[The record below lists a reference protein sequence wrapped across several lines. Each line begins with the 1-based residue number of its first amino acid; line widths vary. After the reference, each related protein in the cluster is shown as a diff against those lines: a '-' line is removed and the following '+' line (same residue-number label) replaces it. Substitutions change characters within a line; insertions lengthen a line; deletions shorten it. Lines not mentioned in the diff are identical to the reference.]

1 MNRRTISFNGI
12 QVIVFSHIFTLCL
25 DILEDA
31 GFSFASLALVLAG
44 HLTSLATNVRFYK
57 PLSALLSKLVTTD
70 SLVDILAELEEE
82 LVMLACHRFGYT
94 VVVAL
99 LEAELPPA
107 TRERLVGK
115 FQGRIAE
122 LACHPTCCAVVEV
135 LLTISGEGQQAALIE
150 EVCTVTTNQADMAV
164 ISLTKDKQGHAIV
177 LTMLKAGTPK
187 IVIHNI
193 FNIILCRCPATSR
206 CTTFSRP
213 PSSASKTSWLATCGR
228 PGC

>member
-1 MNRRTISFNGI
+1 MKIELVQKCALTLNNI
-12 QVIVFSHIFTLCL
+12 QVIVLSHVFTLCL

-44 HLTSLATNVRFYK
+44 HLTSLASSVRFYK

-70 SLVDILAELEEE
+70 SLLDILAELEEE

-99 LEAELPPA
+99 LEAELPLV

-177 LTMLKAGTPK
+177 LTMLKVGVPK
-187 IVIHNI
+187 
-193 FNIILCRCPATSR
+193 L
-206 CTTFSRP
+206 
-213 PSSASKTSWLATCGR
+213 
-228 PGC
+228 

>member
-1 MNRRTISFNGI
+1 MEGITLKVNIESIQKCALSFSFNNI
-12 QVIVFSHIFTLCL
+12 QVIAFSHVFTLCL

-44 HLTSLATNVRFYK
+44 HLTSLASSVRFYK
-57 PLSALLSKLVTTD
+57 SLSALLSKLVTTD
-70 SLVDILAELEEE
+70 SLLDILAELEEE

-122 LACHPTCCAVVEV
+122 LACHPICCAWW
-135 LLTISGEGQQAALIE
+135 
-150 EVCTVTTNQADMAV
+150 
-164 ISLTKDKQGHAIV
+164 
-177 LTMLKAGTPK
+177 
-187 IVIHNI
+187 
-193 FNIILCRCPATSR
+193 RCFSPSPGRSSR
-206 CTTFSRP
+206 R
-213 PSSASKTSWLATCGR
+213 R
-228 PGC
+228 

>member
-1 MNRRTISFNGI
+1 M
-12 QVIVFSHIFTLCL
+12 
-25 DILEDA
+25 
-31 GFSFASLALVLAG
+31 LAG
-44 HLTSLATNVRFYK
+44 HLTSLASNVRFYK

-70 SLVDILAELEEE
+70 SLLDILAELEEE

-177 LTMLKAGTPK
+177 LTMLKVGLPLVVTHIQYLPVQVSRHK
-187 IVIHNI
+187 QVHNLLKAS
-193 FNIILCRCPATSR
+193 ILCKQDELVGNVWAARVL
-206 CTTFSRP
+206 
-213 PSSASKTSWLATCGR
+213 KTIKTEFHNRA
-228 PGC
+228 

>member
-1 MNRRTISFNGI
+1 MKIELVPKCALTLSNI
-12 QVIVFSHIFTLCL
+12 QVIVLSHVFTLCL

-44 HLTSLATNVRFYK
+44 HLTSLASNVRFYK

-70 SLVDILAELEEE
+70 SLLDILAELEEE

-164 ISLTKDKQGHAIV
+164 ISLIKDKQGHAIV
-177 LTMLKAGTPK
+177 LTMLKVGMPR
-187 IVIHNI
+187 
-193 FNIILCRCPATSR
+193 L
-206 CTTFSRP
+206 
-213 PSSASKTSWLATCGR
+213 
-228 PGC
+228 